1 MIMET
6 VYRRRRSYEAGLQEN
21 KHGAFEVAGFSY
33 PAEEKVNFLADFVF
47 SDGKNV
53 NWRERLV
60 CPKTG
65 LNNRQRAAVH
75 IMDSELGVI
84 PQESVYITE
93 QVTALYNFLL
103 VKNPGVIGSEF
114 LGASIP
120 RGSFDKKGVRNEDL
134 TKLTFENDTF
144 DVVLSFDC
152 LEHMPDFVSGIKE
165 VSRVVKPGGRLM
177 WSVPFR
183 TDLEFNLQR
192 ASLDPK
198 GRIIHHEQPEY
209 HGDPISSEGCLCFT
223 HFGWEMLEQVKN
235 AGFKKAY
242 ALAYWSDIFGYL
254 GVEQFLF
261 VAEK

>member
-1 MIMET
+1 M
-6 VYRRRRSYEAGLQEN
+6 QEN
-21 KHGAFEVAGFSY
+21 KHGASEVAGFSY
-33 PAEEKVNFLADFVF
+33 PAAEKVNFLADFVY

-65 LNNRQRAAVH
+65 LNNRQRAAVN

-84 PQESVYITE
+84 TQESVNITE

-103 VKNPGVIGSEF
+103 GKHPGVIGSEF

-134 TKLTFENDTF
+134 TKLTFEDETF

-152 LEHMPDFVSGIKE
+152 FQDMPNFVVGIKE
-165 VSRVVKPGGRLM
+165 VARIVKLGGRIM

-183 TDLEFNLQR
+183 SDRELNLQR

-198 GRIIHHEQPEY
+198 GGIIHHEQPEY
-209 HGDPISSEGCLCFT
+209 HGDPINSDGCLCLT
-223 HFGWEMLEQVKN
+223 HFGWVMLEQVKS

-242 ALAYWSDIFGYL
+242 AVAYWTGVFGYL
-254 GVEQFLF
+254 GVEQFSF
-261 VAEK
+261 VAKK

>member
-1 MIMET
+1 MDS
-6 VYRRRRSYEAGLQEN
+6 VYRHRLGYEARLQEN

-33 PAEEKVNFLADFVF
+33 PAAEKVNFLADFVY

-60 CPKTG
+60 CPTTG

-93 QVTALYNFLL
+93 QVTALYKFLV
-103 VKNPGVIGSEF
+103 VKHPGVVGSEF
-114 LGASIP
+114 LGATIP
-120 RGSFDKKGVRNEDL
+120 KGSFDKRGVRNEDL
-134 TKLTFENDTF
+134 TKLTFDNETF
-144 DVVLSFDC
+144 DAILSFDC
-152 LEHMPDFVSGIKE
+152 FEHMPDFVGGIKE
-165 VSRVVKPGGRLM
+165 VSRVLKSGGRML

-183 TDLEFNLQR
+183 SDLESNLKR
-192 ASLDPK
+192 ASLNTV
-198 GRIIHHEQPEY
+198 GEIIHHEPPEY
-209 HGDPISSEGCLCFT
+209 HGDPINRDGCLCFT

-242 ALAYWSDIFGYL
+242 AVAYWSDVFGYL
-254 GVEQFLF
+254 GGEQMMFLG
-261 VAEK
+261 VK